1 MDGPIGSDSCSN
13 LLERYVQ
20 SHSLA
25 LKSDL
30 APGLASSDPF
40 PSRPRCFKVPV
51 PLCSASQGHKTCML
65 QAGGNLWTQR
75 QHLVIRKGPIAAYAC
90 TQGLRD
96 IKLCPL
102 EPLGFSSRLLWDL
115 TESHKPLVAHS
126 TSEEEKVQ
134 MSAPQNC

>member
-1 MDGPIGSDSCSN
+1 MEGPIGSDSCSN

-30 APGLASSDPF
+30 APGLASSDPL
-40 PSRPRCFKVPV
+40 PSRRGCFKV
-51 PLCSASQGHKTCML
+51 PLCSASQGHKTSTL
-65 QAGGNLWTQR
+65 QAGGNLWAQC
-75 QHLVIRKGPIAAYAC
+75 QHLVIRKGPIAVYAC

-96 IKLCPL
+96 INLCPL
-102 EPLGFSSRLLWDL
+102 EPLSFSSRLLWDL